1 MLILGRRA
9 GESIVLDGGITI
21 VVLACERGGVRLG
34 IQAPPDVTILRGEI
48 VQRVQDEN
56 RRAPAD
62 PATAR
67 ACLEALGRP
76 AAAEDAAAGRR
87 GGGAAEEH
95 PGPPQPRRPAAPYAF
110 LGSGAP
116 ANRAYRP
123 SSVPTA
129 TSSGKSRRCTARGT
143 TSIANSLR

>member
-48 VQRVQDEN
+48 VRQVEEAN

-62 PATAR
+62 PAAARAWLATLGESEPPRTAR
-67 ACLEALGRP
+67 S
-76 AAAEDAAAGRR
+76 DAA
-87 GGGAAEEH
+87 
-95 PGPPQPRRPAAPYAF
+95 
-110 LGSGAP
+110 
-116 ANRAYRP
+116 
-123 SSVPTA
+123 
-129 TSSGKSRRCTARGT
+129 
-143 TSIANSLR
+143 

>member
-48 VQRVQDEN
+48 VRQVEEEN

-62 PATAR
+62 PAAAR
-67 ACLEALGRP
+67 AWLAALGTPGTP
-76 AAAEDAAAGRR
+76 AAAEDAA
-87 GGGAAEEH
+87 
-95 PGPPQPRRPAAPYAF
+95 
-110 LGSGAP
+110 
-116 ANRAYRP
+116 
-123 SSVPTA
+123 
-129 TSSGKSRRCTARGT
+129 
-143 TSIANSLR
+143 